1 MTIAGRFVPI
11 IRSTVAFKSLS
22 SSATRVKINSH
33 VAGRNRLFRTLTEK
47 SRASLFHRLG
57 FSSRR
62 SLSSSAAFSHP
73 LDPLLPDEITRASD
87 AVRKHLGL
95 TPDNAV
101 QNLRFVSISLLEP
114 PKADYIQGVKTPR
127 QAECIALNPQTG
139 IASNFTVTLENNEA
153 NVAESIEYPK
163 GTQPLLTPEDCDL
176 AEAIVQSSPEV
187 AGALRDRYGISDAS
201 RVACDPWS
209 VHLASP
215 ADQDL
220 VNWRD
225 DGVPGRLV
233 QTFLYHRQYGDGLED
248 NHYAHPIDIV
258 PVVDLNARKVVTIHG
273 IERSPAPEIPTS
285 SVQYHRDLVSTNS
298 YLESEWRKDKL
309 APLDVV
315 QPEGPSF
322 TVTGN
327 QVEWSKWKFRVGF
340 NSREGLVLHEVEYD
354 GRPIMHRA
362 SLVEMAVPYADPNE
376 HFARKCAFDV
386 GDYGLGFCANSL
398 SLGCDCLG
406 HIHYFDATLN
416 DSQGNPVELKN
427 AVCMHEEDSGVLW
440 KHVEYRN
447 GHNESRRSRELIISS
462 IATVVNY
469 EYLFY
474 WHLRQDGCIDFKI
487 KLSGELST
495 NLLSDGESVPSH
507 GVMVAPNVNA
517 QIHQHM
523 FCARLDMSVDSHK
536 NSISEVDMYSEPLS
550 ETNPYGNCF
559 NVKETILEDEESA
572 KRVYDANKA
581 RSWKIFNA
589 EGKTNGM
596 TGKPVAYKLLPFS
609 MGPSQPTLLTDP
621 SCAVTKKG
629 EFATK
634 HLWVTP
640 HSDKERYPA
649 GECTVLGDGS
659 DGLPDWTKANRNLQG
674 ADLVLWHAFGVAHV
688 PRTEDFPV
696 MPCETTGFTLKPDGF
711 FDGNPGIDL
720 EPAVNEASELAG
732 SCCPNTK

>member
-1 MTIAGRFVPI
+1 MLMIVIPRTRGIPLATRQFCFNRTRRSLHLGNKNAGKILAQQHKVPCYP
-11 IRSTVAFKSLS
+11 STTFS
-22 SSATRVKINSH
+22 SSYRTRS
-33 VAGRNRLFRTLTEK
+33 
-47 SRASLFHRLG
+47 LG
-57 FSSRR
+57 FSPPQQYLATTSRLVA
-62 SLSSSAAFSHP
+62 SITAESSSHHP
-73 LDPLLPDEITRASD
+73 LDPLLPGEITLASE
-87 AVRKHLGL
+87 AVRTYLGL
-95 TPDNAV
+95 TADNAAT
-101 QNLRFVSISLLEP
+101 LRFVSISLLEP
-114 PKADYIQGVKTPR
+114 PKSDYIKGIKTPR

-139 IASNFTVTLENNEA
+139 IATNYTVTLTENDDGDDA
-153 NVAESIEYPK
+153 KAKVSTSKDYPK

-176 AEAIVQSSPEV
+176 AEAIVQSSTEV
-187 AGALRDRYGISDAS
+187 ANALLDRYGISDTS

-209 VHLASP
+209 VHLASD
-215 ADQDL
+215 ADQEL
-220 VNWRD
+220 VNWRG

-233 QTFLYHRQYGDGLED
+233 QTFLYHRQFGDNLED

-258 PVVDLNARKVVTIHG
+258 PVVDLNAQKVVTIHG
-273 IERSPAPEIPTS
+273 MDRSPAPEIPTS
-285 SVQYHRDLVSTNS
+285 SVQYHRDLLSTNS
-298 YLESEWRKDKL
+298 YLESEWRKDPL
-309 APLDVV
+309 TPLDVV
-315 QPEGPSF
+315 QPNGPSF

-327 QVEWSKWKFRVGF
+327 LVEWSKWKFRVGF
-340 NSREGLVLHEVEYD
+340 NNREGLVLHEVSYD
-354 GRPIMHRA
+354 KRPIMHRA
-362 SLVEMAVPYADPNE
+362 SLVEMAVPYADPNQ

-427 AVCMHEEDSGVLW
+427 AVCMHEEDTGVLW

-495 NLLSDGESVPSH
+495 NLLSDGEAQPSH
-507 GVMVAPNVNA
+507 GVMVAPGVNA

-523 FCARLDMSVDSHK
+523 FCARLDMAVDSHK
-536 NSISEVDMYSEPLS
+536 NSISEVDMFSEPLS
-550 ETNPYGNCF
+550 EQNPFGNCF
-559 NVKETILEDEESA
+559 NVQETLLEDEESA

-589 EGKTNGM
+589 EGKTNSL

-609 MGPSQPTLLTDP
+609 MGPSQPTVLTHP

-634 HLWVTP
+634 VRR
-640 HSDKERYPA
+640 SR
-649 GECTVLGDGS
+649 
-659 DGLPDWTKANRNLQG
+659 
-674 ADLVLWHAFGVAHV
+674 FGQ
-688 PRTEDFPV
+688 R
-696 MPCETTGFTLKPDGF
+696 L
-711 FDGNPGIDL
+711 
-720 EPAVNEASELAG
+720 
-732 SCCPNTK
+732 